1 MIIKIIL
8 IPLMLFSFSLRCLPL
23 RWLGKLGHGLG
34 ALLYCVGFRTKIV
47 ENNLKLA
54 LSHEKSEQELKKLQK
69 QIYTHIGTLFLEIA
83 RNFTLTRQDYIDEL
97 QVSDEDLTKIDKIKA
112 EGRGML
118 VISAH
123 TGNWE
128 IFPASMAARGYSVAI
143 VAKKMSNPISQTLIE
158 QRRVTAGFSVIYTG
172 NTLNKIAESMRGG
185 CFVGCMVDQ
194 HLPGPRGLRVNFF
207 GTPAASIRGLA
218 NLARDTKCRVVPM
231 SVYRQENGV
240 HRLIVMDEL
249 QYIEAK
255 ELPEGSPERLL
266 REEWLNT
273 QKYQECLESMIR
285 QNLSQWLWIHR
296 RWKANRTPLDYKS
309 AHLQQNI

>member
-1 MIIKIIL
+1 MGWASSCEGWVFAHESWKTI
-8 IPLMLFSFSLRCLPL
+8 SSLPWDMKNRPKNSSSC
-23 RWLGKLGHGLG
+23 
-34 ALLYCVGFRTKIV
+34 
-47 ENNLKLA
+47 
-54 LSHEKSEQELKKLQK
+54 KKK
-69 QIYTHIGTLFLEIA
+69 IYTHIGTLFLEIA
-83 RNFTLTRQDYIDEL
+83 RNFTLTRQNYIDEL
-97 QVSDEDLTKIDKIKA
+97 QVSDEDLAKINKIHA
-112 EGRGML
+112 DGRGML

-158 QRRVTAGFSVIYTG
+158 QRRVTTGFSVIYTG
-172 NTLNKIAESMRGG
+172 NTLNKIAESMTRG

-231 SVYRQENGV
+231 AVYRQENGA

-273 QKYQECLESMIR
+273 QKYQECLEFMIR

-296 RWKANRTPLDYKS
+296 RWKANRSPLNLAT
-309 AHLQQNI
+309 AHLEQNI